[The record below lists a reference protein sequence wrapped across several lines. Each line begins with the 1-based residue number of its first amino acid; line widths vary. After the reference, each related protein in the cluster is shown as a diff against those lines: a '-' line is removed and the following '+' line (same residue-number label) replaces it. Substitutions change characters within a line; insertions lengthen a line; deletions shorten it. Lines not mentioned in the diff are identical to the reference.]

1 MNVLGEI
8 KKSLWNGRMA
18 HAYILEVPAG
28 ETRDR
33 LMTNILQEILC
44 RNPDL
49 EQRPCGLCEACRR
62 VAAGSHEDVIYMKK
76 SKLEEGK
83 TKTNKVTYV
92 MKDTEPFMDRLRLN
106 PYGER
111 NIGVIPDA
119 DDLKEDVQNKILKTL
134 EEPYPGTVFFL
145 VAENR
150 NNLLPTIQSR
160 CVLLRETEEPDAAET
175 SALGEIWNQ
184 NYFFQYRKML
194 DKKIKTADDAL
205 KFLDVIEREAHKEHR
220 LETVLRIEETRKDIL
235 GEFHMG
241 GMNWKYALKRLFLEV
256 RE

>member
-1 MNVLGEI
+1 MNALGEI
-8 KKSLWNGRMA
+8 KKSLWTDRLA
-18 HAYILEVPAG
+18 HAYMLEAPAG

-33 LMTNILQEILC
+33 LVTDILQAILC
-44 RNPDL
+44 QNPNL

-76 SKLEEGK
+76 SKLEGK
-83 TKTNKVTYV
+83 TKAGKVTYV
-92 MKDTEPFMDRLRLN
+92 LADVKPFMDRLRLN
-106 PYGER
+106 PYGKR
-111 NIGVIPDA
+111 NIGLIPDA

-134 EEPYPGTVFFL
+134 EEPYPGTVIFL

-175 SALGEIWNQ
+175 SALEEIWNQ
-184 NYFFQYRKML
+184 KYFFQYRKMVE
-194 DKKIKTADDAL
+194 KKLKSADDAL
-205 KFLDVIEREAHKEHR
+205 KFLDVIEREAHEEHR
-220 LETVLRIEETRKDIL
+220 LEMILRIEETRKDIL

>member
-1 MNVLGEI
+1 MNALGEI

-18 HAYILEVPAG
+18 HAYILEAPAG

-44 RNPDL
+44 QNPNL

-83 TKTNKVTYV
+83 TKTNKVTC
-92 MKDTEPFMDRLRLN
+92 
-106 PYGER
+106 
-111 NIGVIPDA
+111 VIPDA

-175 SALGEIWNQ
+175 SALEEIWNQ
-184 NYFFQYRKML
+184 KYFFQYRKMV

-205 KFLDVIEREAHKEHR
+205 KFLEVIEREAHEEHR
-220 LETVLRIEETRKDIL
+220 LETILRIEETRKDIL

-241 GMNWKYALKRLFLEV
+241 GMNWRYALKRLFLEV

>member
-18 HAYILEVPAG
+18 HAYILEAPAG

-44 RNPDL
+44 RNPNL

-92 MKDTEPFMDRLRLN
+92 IRDTEPFIDRLRLN

-119 DDLKEDVQNKILKTL
+119 DDLKEDV
-134 EEPYPGTVFFL
+134 
-145 VAENR
+145 
-150 NNLLPTIQSR
+150 
-160 CVLLRETEEPDAAET
+160 
-175 SALGEIWNQ
+175 
-184 NYFFQYRKML
+184 
-194 DKKIKTADDAL
+194 
-205 KFLDVIEREAHKEHR
+205 
-220 LETVLRIEETRKDIL
+220 
-235 GEFHMG
+235 
-241 GMNWKYALKRLFLEV
+241 
-256 RE
+256 

>member
-1 MNVLGEI
+1 MNALGEI
-8 KKSLWNGRMA
+8 KKSLRDGRLA
-18 HAYILEVPAG
+18 HAYILEAPEG
-28 ETRDR
+28 ESRNR
-33 LMTNILQEILC
+33 LVTEILQVILC
-44 RNPDL
+44 QNPNW

-62 VAAGSHEDVIYMKK
+62 VAAGSHEDVISMKK

-83 TKTNKVTYV
+83 PKSNKVTYV
-92 MKDTEPFMDRLRLN
+92 MKDTEPFMDRLSLN

-111 NIGVIPDA
+111 NIGLIPDA

-134 EEPYPGTVFFL
+134 EEPHPGTAIFL

-175 SALGEIWNQ
+175 SALEEIWNQ
-184 NYFFQYRKML
+184 KYFFQYRKL
-194 DKKIKTADDAL
+194 VEKKLKSADDAL
-205 KFLDVIEREAHKEHR
+205 KFLDVIEREANEEHR
-220 LETVLRIEETRKDIL
+220 LETILRIEETRKDIL

>member
-1 MNVLGEI
+1 MNALGEI
-8 KKSLWNGRMA
+8 KKSLWTDRLA
-18 HAYILEVPAG
+18 HAYMLEAPAG

-33 LMTNILQEILC
+33 LVNDILQAILC
-44 RNPDL
+44 QNPNL

-76 SKLEEGK
+76 SKLEGK
-83 TKTNKVTYV
+83 TKAGKVTYV
-92 MKDTEPFMDRLRLN
+92 LADVKPFMDRLRLN

-111 NIGVIPDA
+111 NIGLIPDA

-134 EEPYPGTVFFL
+134 EEPYPGTVIFL

-175 SALGEIWNQ
+175 SALEEIWNQ
-184 NYFFQYRKML
+184 KYFFQYRKMVE
-194 DKKIKTADDAL
+194 KKLKSADDAL
-205 KFLDVIEREAHKEHR
+205 KFLDVIEREAHEEHL
-220 LETVLRIEETRKDIL
+220 LEMILRIEETRKDIL

>member
-1 MNVLGEI
+1 MNALGEI
-8 KKSLWNGRMA
+8 KKSLWTDRLA
-18 HAYILEVPAG
+18 HAYMLEAPAG

-33 LMTNILQEILC
+33 LVTDILQAILC
-44 RNPDL
+44 QNPNL

-76 SKLEEGK
+76 SKLEGK
-83 TKTNKVTYV
+83 TKAGKVTYV
-92 MKDTEPFMDRLRLN
+92 LADVKPFMDRLRLN

-111 NIGVIPDA
+111 NIGLIPDA

-134 EEPYPGTVFFL
+134 EEPYPGTVIFL

-175 SALGEIWNQ
+175 SALEEIWNQ
-184 NYFFQYRKML
+184 KYFFQYRKMVE
-194 DKKIKTADDAL
+194 KKLKSADDAL
-205 KFLDVIEREAHKEHR
+205 KFLDVIEREAHEEHR
-220 LETVLRIEETRKDIL
+220 LEMILRIEETRKDIL

>member
-1 MNVLGEI
+1 MNALGEI
-8 KKSLWNGRMA
+8 KKSLWTDRLA
-18 HAYILEVPAG
+18 HAYMLEAPAG

-33 LMTNILQEILC
+33 LVTDILQAILC
-44 RNPDL
+44 QNPNL

-76 SKLEEGK
+76 SKLEGK
-83 TKTNKVTYV
+83 TKAGKVTYV
-92 MKDTEPFMDRLRLN
+92 LADVKPFMDRLRLN

-111 NIGVIPDA
+111 NIGLIPDA

-134 EEPYPGTVFFL
+134 EEPYPGTVIFL

-160 CVLLRETEEPDAAET
+160 CVLLRETEEPDAAEA
-175 SALGEIWNQ
+175 SALEEIWSQ
-184 NYFFQYRKML
+184 KYFFQYRKMVE
-194 DKKIKTADDAL
+194 KKLKSADDAL
-205 KFLDVIEREAHKEHR
+205 KFLDVIERGAHEEHR
-220 LETVLRIEETRKDIL
+220 LETILRIEETRKDIL
-235 GEFHMG
+235 GEFHRG